1 MTVGTDIIVGA
12 RRARKTTMTMISRE
26 GTSCGRSPGGE
37 FNYLLLFS
45 FRMQSTENLLFVR
58 KNHHHHHDDEDDED
72 RKDKKDRDED
82 EDDGKIVCLLIQFLL
97 YM

>member
-1 MTVGTDIIVGA
+1 
-12 RRARKTTMTMISRE
+12 MISRV

-45 FRMQSTENLLFVR
+45 FRMQSTENILFVR
-58 KNHHHHHDDEDDED
+58 KKHHHHHDDDDDED

-82 EDDGKIVCLLIQFLL
+82 EDDGKSVCLLIQSLGWVFYLNFSFLFRRPSSQT
-97 YM
+97 